1 MRAKVVVGDHRPP
14 LPGPG
19 YSEERCER
27 QFFQA
32 LAEDFHRRELFA
44 GCCADRE
51 RADHRD
57 EEKCKESSAGERGL
71 YASRPKSSCARGS
84 SGSGTKIRI
93 LAPSGFTPNWRPEK
107 SLEPEKAV

>member
-1 MRAKVVVGDHRPP
+1 MVVGDHRPP

-32 LAEDFHRRELFA
+32 LAEDFHRREIFA
-44 GCCADRE
+44 GCRADSE
-51 RADHRD
+51 STDHRD
-57 EEKCKESSAGERGL
+57 EEKRTVPSAGERGL
-71 YASRPKSSCARGS
+71 QASRSRSSCARGS
-84 SGSGTKIRI
+84 SGSGMKIRI

-107 SLEPEKAV
+107 SLEPEKAD